1 VIGSRRTLSKFPGF
15 SEGRL
20 RLGRHPLDVDTVIRD
35 TQVAGVRDAAVQ
47 KLRDVT
53 VAIAVAAAAG
63 VAAIAWVSAAT
74 IPGSA
79 GTSGLSGDAAAQT
92 DDQPITAPGD
102 DFNQTTPAQTR
113 FGPGVA
119 VSGGSR

>member
-1 VIGSRRTLSKFPGF
+1 MINVKPQV
-15 SEGRL
+15 
-20 RLGRHPLDVDTVIRD
+20 HAAARD
-35 TQVAGVRDAAVQ
+35 LAVR

-53 VAIAVAAAAG
+53 VAVVIAATASVG
-63 VAAIAWVSAAT
+63 VVAWVSAAT

-79 GTSGLSGDAAAQT
+79 ANTGLSGNPASGSGDPAISNN
-92 DDQPITAPGD
+92 PGGFVPAPAGGKE
-102 DFNQTTPAQTR
+102 

>member
-1 VIGSRRTLSKFPGF
+1 VINPQ
-15 SEGRL
+15 
-20 RLGRHPLDVDTVIRD
+20 P
-35 TQVAGVRDAAVQ
+35 QVHAAVRDLAVR

-53 VAIAVAAAAG
+53 VAVAIAATASVG
-63 VAAIAWVSAAT
+63 VVAWVSAAT

-79 GTSGLSGDAAAQT
+79 ATTGLSGNAAT
-92 DDQPITAPGD
+92 GSGDPVISNNPVGFGPAPSGGKK
-102 DFNQTTPAQTR
+102 